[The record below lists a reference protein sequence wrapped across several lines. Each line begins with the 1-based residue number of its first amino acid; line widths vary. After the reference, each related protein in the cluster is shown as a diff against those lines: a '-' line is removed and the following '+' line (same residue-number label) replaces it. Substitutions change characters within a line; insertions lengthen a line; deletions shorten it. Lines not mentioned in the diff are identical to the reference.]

1 MTKWPLCSRPFCY
14 PGQERSGVAYSRD
27 GWKSTC
33 SLCRVRR
40 RCNERKMK
48 NNMVSENKTPFVLPV
63 PLRAGKPS
71 LQDNSAD
78 LDRLRRALKA
88 KLPDSR
94 PLEIPFSRVVA
105 LCRRFRQAGFSGVAL
120 VNDLP
125 ERWVLADFLPELPT
139 ILPAMALD
147 LGTTRLE
154 ATLVDLLTGKILSSA
169 GRENS
174 QIEYGADIL
183 SRIHQATNVRRQMR
197 DMDLSFMDPGLAVLQ
212 QSIVDCINGLTAEL
226 VTGSGVEAGEIR
238 ALSVSGNTTMTHLL
252 LGLDPFHI
260 CREPY
265 IPMVNGIEPMESRE
279 LGLILHQA
287 APVWIMP
294 SIGSYFGG
302 DLISGILASGLASS
316 EQTRM
321 LIDVGTNAEVVLGNR
336 DWLIACAGAAGPA
349 LEGGVARMGMRAAP
363 GAIEYVSIDP
373 VAYAL
378 EVKTIDGAP
387 ACGICGSGLID
398 LVASLYLARII
409 DVRGKFRDPE
419 RESDPDRAAFMRE
432 RLVVRDGQRAFV
444 VVTAR
449 DGDGDEVLLE
459 QIDLDAMIR
468 SKAAMYA
475 VLATLMS
482 QVGLDFVDLAEIC
495 VAGAFGN
502 HINPQR
508 AITLGMLPDLDL
520 SLYRAIGNSS
530 LQGAEQ
536 VLLARS
542 ARQECLDIVS
552 RITYVEL
559 NVNQEFMLRFSGARF
574 IPHTDPSI
582 FPSVPLFAEQKEDL

>member
-1 MTKWPLCSRPFCY
+1 MP
-14 PGQERSGVAYSRD
+14 A
-27 GWKSTC
+27 
-33 SLCRVRR
+33 
-40 RCNERKMK
+40 RKM
-48 NNMVSENKTPFVLPV
+48 TPFVLPV
-63 PLRAGKPS
+63 PVTADQPS
-71 LQDNSAD
+71 LQDNTAD
-78 LDRLRRALKA
+78 LDRLRHALSGR
-88 KLPDSR
+88 LPDARS
-94 PLEIPFSRVVA
+94 LEIPFSRIVQ

-125 ERWVLADFLPELPT
+125 DRWVLADFLPQPPDR
-139 ILPAMALD
+139 LPAMALD
-147 LGTTRLE
+147 LGTTHLE
-154 ATLVDLLTGKILSSA
+154 ATLVDLLTGKVLFSA

-183 SRIHQATNVRRQMR
+183 SRIHQATSVRRHMR
-197 DMDLSFMDPGLAVLQ
+197 EVADLSFLDPGLAVLQ
-212 QSIVDCINGLTAEL
+212 QSIVACINALIAEL
-226 VTGSGVEAGEIR
+226 ASGSGVAADEIR

-265 IPMVNGIEPMESRE
+265 IPMVNVIEPMEGRE
-279 LGLILHQA
+279 LGLILHEA

-294 SIGSYFGG
+294 SAGSYFGG
-302 DLISGILASGLASS
+302 DLISGILASGLAAT

-363 GAIEYVSIDP
+363 GAIDFVSLDP
-373 VAYAL
+373 ETYAL
-378 EVKTIDGAP
+378 EVRTIGGAP
-387 ACGICGSGLID
+387 ARGLCGSGLID

-409 DVRGKFRDPE
+409 DVRGKFRDPDQ
-419 RESDPDRAAFMRE
+419 ESDPARAAFMRE
-432 RLVVRDGQRAFV
+432 RLVVRDEQRAFV
-444 VVTAR
+444 VVAASKA
-449 DGDGDEVLLE
+449 DAGDEVLLE

-475 VLATLMS
+475 VLATLVG
-482 QVGLDFVDLAEIC
+482 QVGLAFEDLAEIC

-520 SLYRAIGNSS
+520 SVYRAVGNSS

-536 VLLARS
+536 VLLSRS

-552 RITYVEL
+552 KITYVEL
-559 NVNQEFMLRFSGARF
+559 NVNQDFMIRFSGARF
-574 IPHTDPSI
+574 IPHTDPTL
-582 FPSVPLFAEQKEDL
+582 FPSVPLFTEQEEGAVESLKTKG